1 MIEFL
6 VKRLLISVVILFCVM
21 FIIYALMFSMPT
33 SYVEN
38 MARTLSQKPG
48 ALGSYTEW
56 LTKLNALSGFDRGLV
71 GGYFHWLTTAFFTGN
86 FGNSWNWTLPV
97 TQVFANCIWYSFF
110 LMLVSFLIE
119 ISIAVPLGITAAR
132 KQYSPTD
139 YTVTVVALVGISLPS
154 FFVASLLKLV
164 FAAKLQWFD
173 ISGMEGRYHNI
184 LSGWGQFWDT
194 AAHFVLPVITLV
206 VVGVG
211 GWMRYTRTNMLEVL
225 NSDYIRTARAKGL
238 SERRVVNH
246 HAFRNTLIP
255 LITLFGQ
262 QLPVLFGGAL
272 ITETLFA
279 IRGIGYTS
287 YWSIVS
293 GDIPF
298 TMFYLMFFSILVL
311 VGNLM
316 ADVLYAV
323 VDPRVRVH

>member
-1 MIEFL
+1 MVEFL

-21 FIIYALMFSMPT
+21 FIIYALMFSLPT

-38 MARTLSQKPG
+38 MARALSHKPG
-48 ALGSYTEW
+48 ALGSYQEW
-56 LTKLNALSGFDRGLV
+56 LEKLNALYGFNRGLV
-71 GGYFHWLTTAFFTGN
+71 GGYFHWLTTAFFAGN

-97 TQVFANCIWYSFF
+97 TQVFAKCIWYSFF
-110 LMLVSFLIE
+110 LMLASFILE
-119 ISIAVPLGITAAR
+119 VSIAIPLGIRAAR

-139 YTVTVVALVGISLPS
+139 YTVTVLALIGISLPS

-184 LSGWGQFWDT
+184 LSSWGQFWDT
-194 AAHFVLPVITLV
+194 AAHFVLPVITLF
-206 VVGVG
+206 VVGMG
-211 GWMRYTRTNMLEVL
+211 SWMRYARTNMLEVL

-238 SERRVVNH
+238 PERRVINY

-255 LITLFGQ
+255 LITLFGFT
-262 QLPVLFGGAL
+262 LPGLFGGAL

-279 IRGIGYTS
+279 IRGIGFTS
-287 YWSIVS
+287 YWSMVN

-298 TMFYLMFFSILVL
+298 TMFFLTFIAVLVL
-311 VGNLM
+311 LGNLL